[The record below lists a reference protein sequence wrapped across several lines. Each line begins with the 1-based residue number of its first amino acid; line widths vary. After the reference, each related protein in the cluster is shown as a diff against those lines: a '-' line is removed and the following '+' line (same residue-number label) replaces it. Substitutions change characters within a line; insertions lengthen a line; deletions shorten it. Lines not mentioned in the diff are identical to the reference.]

1 MRKIILT
8 ALCLFSFSA
17 QAEIQFFTRKGCPFC
32 QKAKEYITSVN
43 SEEKFSFLDITQEEN
58 LKLFI
63 ECAKRFDLDERKLGI
78 PLICAEKEYIMGW
91 NEEKQEQL
99 QKILSE

>member
-8 ALCLFSFSA
+8 ALCFFSFSA
-17 QAEIQFFTRKGCPFC
+17 QAEIQFFTREGCPFC
-32 QKAKEYITSVN
+32 QKAKEYITSIDAEN
-43 SEEKFSFLDITQEEN
+43 KFSFLDVTQEES

-91 NEEKQEQL
+91 NEEKQVQL
-99 QKILSE
+99 QKILSK